1 MPKGENG
8 KILKIGIILDPALIA
23 FKFTF
28 QENFVVSQKG
38 GQEDQILPQ
47 MQQYFVRTSHMF
59 LRHFSYLEGTRFILN
74 GSLFAIVGTEV
85 GCLVIGGKTFKKK
98 VNKINKC
105 DIKTCKQNAKCDLTF
120 QFCAYT

>member
-28 QENFVVSQKG
+28 QENFAISQKG

-47 MQQYFVRTSHMF
+47 KQQSSISCELVMF

-85 GCLVIGGKTFKKK
+85 GCLVIGGKTLKKR
-98 VNKINKC
+98 
-105 DIKTCKQNAKCDLTF
+105 KQNK
-120 QFCAYT
+120 QM